1 MKKIVFLTPEGA
13 WPGFVLAGMEQ
24 LIATPESAES
34 LLRERAE
41 DVNTGLIIVDERLSK
56 HLQADCLSQL
66 DRHHPGKVTIL
77 PSPEGGESQFAL
89 EIIRQAIGYHI
100 RFK

>member
-1 MKKIVFLTPEGA
+1 MKRITFLTPDDA
-13 WPGFVLAGMEQ
+13 WPGFVLAGMEH
-24 LIATPESAES
+24 LIATPESVEL
-34 LLRERAE
+34 LLREQVE
-41 DVNTGLIIVDERLSK
+41 DRNTGLVILDERLSE
-56 HLQADCLSQL
+56 HLKSDSLAQI

-89 EIIRQAIGYHI
+89 EIIRQAIGYHV